1 MKSSLRSDEITP
13 WWNPASQGSAVGRRG
28 ETREEGGHILDMFAV
43 VDIFNRNSPQVNIT
57 STGHITH
64 EVNTTVAMPQYHLS
78 CTARQIKKRSI
89 TLHFFSKNTVHRLRQ
104 YIPKWKPSR
113 WLLQSFPVAHAE
125 IRLVLLRSGSDTVHD
140 TTLHRTLLSTFL
152 AWCDQ
157 PYVWPRS
164 AFDTAMAGCSLQGT
178 ANSPS
183 STAKALYHL
192 TENFATK
199 IRRLLI

>member
-1 MKSSLRSDEITP
+1 M
-13 WWNPASQGSAVGRRG
+13 
-28 ETREEGGHILDMFAV
+28 
-43 VDIFNRNSPQVNIT
+43 
-57 STGHITH
+57 
-64 EVNTTVAMPQYHLS
+64 
-78 CTARQIKKRSI
+78 
-89 TLHFFSKNTVHRLRQ
+89 
-104 YIPKWKPSR
+104 
-113 WLLQSFPVAHAE
+113 AHAE

-199 IRRLLI
+199 IHRLLIWVYLCAKITLIFMRVGARGVYETHKDPHHPRLFINRTLFTDGSTAHFVCMRTRACWSSHGAPQHSNRRDNRLHFQRFVCKYVAQLSSLDRAQHQV